1 MNYALDLARQLNPLF
16 SVTADGHLLYRF
28 NSNDK
33 MGKSHEEPWTSL
45 QQ

>member
-1 MNYALDLARQLNPLF
+1 MNYALDLARQLDPLF
-16 SVTADGHLLYRF
+16 SVAAKGHFFYRF

-33 MGKSHEEPWTSL
+33 MSKFHEESGASP